1 MTEQISLLTLKRR
14 HPLEDLVNAA
24 ALCIFFLLVR
34 FSFFVASTK
43 KENERPINTQND
55 FMLLVFS
62 RRMMALSHQQ
72 RKKMNR
78 TNSLLDG
85 GIK

>member
-1 MTEQISLLTLKRR
+1 MTSQILLLTRE

-24 ALCIFFLLVR
+24 AICIFFLLVR

-55 FMLLVFS
+55 FMLLVFPG
-62 RRMMALSHQQ
+62 RVMALSHQQ
-72 RKKMNR
+72 RKKMNK
-78 TNSLLDG
+78 TNVLLDG

>member
-1 MTEQISLLTLKRR
+1 MTEQISLLTLTRQ

-24 ALCIFFLLVR
+24 AICIFFLLVR

-72 RKKMNR
+72 RKKMNK
-78 TNSLLDG
+78 TNVLLDG
-85 GIK
+85 ETI